1 MCTVLALGACA
12 GNAPQDA
19 VVDETTVASDAA
31 APGSTGT
38 TVAVPPPAEVPFY
51 TVVQG
56 DTIGK
61 IATKLGVTAQL
72 IVDANGL
79 ANANK
84 ISIGQK
90 LRIPAGGRATDGSI
104 VGGGP
109 AGGATTV
116 AIAPSTTVKK

>member
-1 MCTVLALGACA
+1 MCSVLALAACA
-12 GNAPQDA
+12 GNARQDA
-19 VVDETTVASDAA
+19 VVDDTTVASDAA
-31 APGSTGT
+31 APGATGP
-38 TVAVPPPAEVPFY
+38 TVATKPPAEVPFY

-90 LRIPAGGRATDGSI
+90 LRIPAGGRAADGSI
-104 VGGGP
+104 VGGAP
-109 AGGATTV
+109 AVAAAAAVTT
-116 AIAPSTTVKK
+116 TTVKQ

>member
-1 MCTVLALGACA
+1 LCGVLALAACA
-12 GNAPQDA
+12 GNAAQDP
-19 VVDETTVASDAA
+19 VVDDTTVASDAA
-31 APGSTGT
+31 APGASGA
-38 TVAVPPPAEVPFY
+38 TVASKPPAEVPFY

-90 LRIPAGGRATDGSI
+90 LRIPAGGRASDGSI
-104 VGGGP
+104 VGSAAAVAATP
-109 AGGATTV
+109 AATAT
-116 AIAPSTTVKK
+116 STTAKK